1 MKMKTTTDL
10 LIFIIGSVFLSP
22 AVIMML
28 SGNLFAM
35 FVGTLYAGV
44 LYTTG
49 NTTFARFWWEYWKV
63 SINLTKILEGK

>member
-1 MKMKTTTDL
+1 MKTTDL

-44 LYTTG
+44 LYATG
-49 NTTFARFWWEYWKV
+49 NTTFARFWREYWKV